1 MTATQRSLTS
11 EGEIMATKKG
21 GKKSAKKRN
30 GKKAGKKKPKP
41 GGFGTAYKSA
51 K

>member
-1 MTATQRSLTS
+1 
-11 EGEIMATKKG
+11 MATKKA
-21 GKKSAKKRN
+21 GKKSAKK
-30 GKKAGKKKPKP
+30 GGAKKAGKTKPKP